1 MLSPTAKTKR
11 TFETIQVLLT
21 FISFSA
27 VVDATFLQARPHEAA
42 GYAPGRTQSGEAR
55 ADRLFG
61 DLARTE
67 RKRREAA
74 VKEALEQR

>member
-1 MLSPTAKTKR
+1 MLAPTAKTKR
-11 TFETIQVLLT
+11 IFETIQVLLT

-27 VVDATFLQARPHEAA
+27 VVDATFLQARPHDAV
-42 GYAPGRTQSGEAR
+42 GYAADPTRTVEAR